1 MNETQ
6 QISLISEE
14 EPSNQ
19 KNLLTLYK
27 QSISN
32 MSFQN
37 YLNNNFHNRTHT
49 SISNKKKKIPQKI
62 YQITQNNNYRLPH
75 YINLNNEIFYNSIL
89 KIPPEKRIFFTQP
102 NYEKSENKNNTIFN
116 SFNKNHIKKNLIKDN
131 YLIKIHN
138 QNKTDI
144 NLNDKILLVNK
155 NKNLNNLKK
164 TQETFKKFQ
173 EKEKKFNL
181 IRNNLIKKRIKNIN
195 ENNKINNMKKLKIKI
210 KTILETKAINLC
222 SNYETKNF
230 NFNMKLIDFLNSKIN
245 INNTLNYHKTF
256 HFNKNENGEAHN
268 RLNFLTDIESM
279 KDNENQKK
287 ILEKYLTPKEL
298 NLLEEEPNYFLQN
311 DELKKFFKP
320 KTLIVRLENED
331 NLNNNNNISNNND
344 EKNTFNK
351 TIEIN
356 KNFKEK
362 NNVSNNLNKTIEKI
376 KEEMNKKIYNSKLNL
391 KNFKRN
397 NRTKKEHEIIFK
409 TMYNNLRENYKNNF
423 LNKDFNIKKIFSKH
437 NLNNTLTNKY
447 DLIDKKV
454 SKQNL
459 KKSNEEILEFKE
471 KEIDLINFYN
481 NKIKDNYHNNY
492 KTNNKKN

>member
-6 QISLISEE
+6 QISLVSEE
-14 EPSNQ
+14 EPLNQ

-27 QSISN
+27 QSISD
-32 MSFQN
+32 MSFQK

-49 SISNKKKKIPQKI
+49 TLTTKKKKIPQKI

-102 NYEKSENKNNTIFN
+102 NFAENKNNTIFN

-144 NLNDKILLVNK
+144 NLDDKILLVNK
-155 NKNLNNLKK
+155 NKNLYNLKK

-181 IRNNLIKKRIKNIN
+181 IKNNLIKKKIKNIN

-210 KTILETKAINLC
+210 KTILETKSINLC
-222 SNYETKNF
+222 SNYENKNF

-245 INNTLNYHKTF
+245 INNTLNYHKNF

-268 RLNFLTDIESM
+268 RLQFLTDIESM

-287 ILEKYLTPKEL
+287 LLEKYLTPNEI
-298 NLLEEEPNYFLQN
+298 NLLEEEPNYFLEN

-320 KTLIVRLENED
+320 KTLIVRLEKEE
-331 NLNNNNNISNNND
+331 NLINNNNNNNDNNN
-344 EKNTFNK
+344 EKYYFNK

-356 KNFKEK
+356 KNIKEK
-362 NNVSNNLNKTIEKI
+362 KKISFNLNKTIEKF

-391 KNFKRN
+391 KDFKRIN
-397 NRTKKEHEIIFK
+397 KTKKEHEIIFK
-409 TMYNNLRENYKNNF
+409 TMYNDLRENYKKNY
-423 LNKDFNIKKIFSKH
+423 LSNKEFDIKKIFLKQ
-437 NLNNTLTNKY
+437 NLNNILTNKY

-454 SKQNL
+454 SIQNK
-459 KKSNEEILEFKE
+459 KKSNEEILDFKE

-492 KTNNKKN
+492 KTKK